1 MSITR
6 IPTEFALHEAM
17 RNLAFST
24 ILTLCEQHQLGPA
37 DLEQLA
43 HQLAQRDAA
52 ADKLTGE
59 QHASITCD

>member
-1 MSITR
+1 MQVTL
-6 IPTEFALHEAM
+6 IPTEFALNEAM

-52 ADKLTGE
+52 ADALTGE
-59 QHASITCD
+59 QHARVTHN

>member
-1 MSITR
+1 MSITL

-52 ADKLTGE
+52 ADQLTGE
-59 QHASITCD
+59 QHASLTCD

>member
-1 MSITR
+1 
-6 IPTEFALHEAM
+6 M

-37 DLEQLA
+37 DLVQLA

-52 ADKLTGE
+52 ADALTGE
-59 QHASITCD
+59 HHASITRN